1 MRLLSLSKYLC
12 FFIFVT
18 VISIS
23 TKAEESVDIWK
34 KEIKKEENLNVPTEE
49 ESKQK
54 IKIKKEKKNQE
65 ITSTNIEIGENT
77 QTENLERNIYGIFDP
92 QENNFDLEMWS
103 NTKGEDIQSLFKRIN
118 KIKLSK
124 SAEDIFIN
132 TIMTYSYLPQG
143 MSDENFL
150 DLKIDWLIK
159 NDKIDLLENFLNKN
173 NNFKGKKKTIQYL
186 VDKNIA
192 KADLKEGCKK
202 SEFISK
208 EIKDPYLEKFKIYC
222 LIFNDKKNEAQ
233 LIFDLLR
240 EQKLSDKFF
249 DNKINFLLGIK
260 EQTTSKIKDDN
271 LLNFYLSSITT
282 PNFSY
287 EPNEK
292 TNKYIWEYLNAANLL
307 KVDDLKNKEKIKNLE
322 IAANNNTFDKIKIF
336 EIYKKIQ
343 FDLNSLINAD
353 GIYQSLDGIESRALI
368 FQRFLLSDNAENKI
382 KLLFLLKDLFKKDNL
397 SNVYSRFLSD
407 RLEEINQDD
416 IPESYVKVVKKNI
429 ISEEEYKLGKIKFDD
444 KILHRSRVIR
454 YYTEDGTPKQKSQKN
469 LNNIY
474 KKIKKNKKYFFSAK
488 DLALIESLKKDG
500 FLIPEGIKYK
510 EISKK
515 YSIPQ
520 NLLKLTKNK
529 ESGLLALKFVE
540 IIGED
545 EMYELDPETVYFIVH
560 ILNQADLKRFRNKVL
575 TAALPL
581 RS

>member
-12 FFIFVT
+12 LFIFVT

-34 KEIKKEENLNVPTEE
+34 KEIKKEESLNVPTEE

-143 MSDENFL
+143 MSDEDFL

-159 NDKIDLLENFLNKN
+159 NDKTDLLENFLNKN

-322 IAANNNTFDKIKIF
+322 IAANNNTLDKTKIF

-397 SNVYSRFLSD
+397 SNVYSKFLSD

-469 LNNIY
+469 LNSIY

-560 ILNQADLKRFRNKVL
+560 ILNQANLKRFRNKVL

>member
-1 MRLLSLSKYLC
+1 
-12 FFIFVT
+12 
-18 VISIS
+18 
-23 TKAEESVDIWK
+23 
-34 KEIKKEENLNVPTEE
+34 
-49 ESKQK
+49 
-54 IKIKKEKKNQE
+54 
-65 ITSTNIEIGENT
+65 
-77 QTENLERNIYGIFDP
+77 
-92 QENNFDLEMWS
+92 
-103 NTKGEDIQSLFKRIN
+103 
-118 KIKLSK
+118 
-124 SAEDIFIN
+124 
-132 TIMTYSYLPQG
+132 
-143 MSDENFL
+143 
-150 DLKIDWLIK
+150 
-159 NDKIDLLENFLNKN
+159 
-173 NNFKGKKKTIQYL
+173 
-186 VDKNIA
+186 
-192 KADLKEGCKK
+192 
-202 SEFISK
+202 
-208 EIKDPYLEKFKIYC
+208 
-222 LIFNDKKNEAQ
+222 
-233 LIFDLLR
+233 
-240 EQKLSDKFF
+240 
-249 DNKINFLLGIK
+249 
-260 EQTTSKIKDDN
+260 

-322 IAANNNTFDKIKIF
+322 IAANNNTLDKTKIF

-560 ILNQADLKRFRNKVL
+560 ILNQANLKRFRNKVL

>member
-1 MRLLSLSKYLC
+1 MEKG
-12 FFIFVT
+12 
-18 VISIS
+18 
-23 TKAEESVDIWK
+23 K
-34 KEIKKEENLNVPTEE
+34 KKKVENLNVPTKK
-49 ESKQK
+49 ESEQK
-54 IKIKKEKKNQE
+54 IKIKKEKKDQE
-65 ITSTNIEIGENT
+65 IISTDIKIGTNN
-77 QTENLERNIYGIFDP
+77 QTENLERKIYGIFDP
-92 QENNFDLEMWS
+92 QQNNFDLEMWS
-103 NTKGEDIQSLFKRIN
+103 NTKGEDIKSIFKRIN
-118 KIKLSK
+118 RIKLSR

-132 TIMTYSYLPQG
+132 TIMTYSYLPQD
-143 MSDENFL
+143 MSDEDFL
-150 DLKIDWLIK
+150 DLKINWLIK
-159 NDKIDLLENFLNKN
+159 NNKIDLLENFLNKN

-202 SEFISK
+202 SDFISK

-249 DNKINFLLGIK
+249 DNKINFLLGINEK
-260 EQTTSKIKDDN
+260 TSSKIRDDN
-271 LLNFYLSSITT
+271 LLNFYLSSITI
-282 PNFSY
+282 PNFTY

-322 IAANNNTFDKIKIF
+322 IAANNNTFDKKKIF

-343 FDLNSLINAD
+343 FDVNSLINAD

-397 SNVYSRFLSD
+397 SNVFSKFLSD

-416 IPESYVKVVKKNI
+416 IPASYAKVVEKNI
-429 ISEEEYKLGKIKFDD
+429 ISEEEHQLGKIKFND
-444 KILHRSRVIR
+444 KVLHRSRVIR
-454 YYTEDGTPKQKSQKN
+454 YYTEEGTPKQKSQKN
-469 LNNIY
+469 LNSVY

-500 FLIPEGIKYK
+500 FLIPEDIKYK

-520 NLLKLTKNK
+520 NLLKLTKSK
-529 ESGLLALKFVE
+529 EPGLLALKFVE

-545 EMYELDPETVYFIVH
+545 EMHELDPETVYFIVH
-560 ILNQADLKRFRNKVL
+560 ILNEANLKRFRNKVL

>member
-1 MRLLSLSKYLC
+1 MEKRDK
-12 FFIFVT
+12 
-18 VISIS
+18 
-23 TKAEESVDIWK
+23 K
-34 KEIKKEENLNVPTEE
+34 KESLNVPTEE

-143 MSDENFL
+143 MSDEDFL

-159 NDKIDLLENFLNKN
+159 NDKTDLLENFLNKN

-240 EQKLSDKFF
+240 EQKLSDNFF

-322 IAANNNTFDKIKIF
+322 IAANNNTFDKTKIF

-560 ILNQADLKRFRNKVL
+560 ILNQANLKRFRNKVL

>member
-12 FFIFVT
+12 LFIFVT

-34 KEIKKEENLNVPTEE
+34 KEIKKEESLNVPTEE
-49 ESKQK
+49 ETKQK

-560 ILNQADLKRFRNKVL
+560 ILNQADLKRFRNRVL